1 MLATSLAA
9 SRLYLTAAIAFLSF
23 GALADT
29 SVTTQ
34 RTVTQLGDGVFAIR
48 HADGADGNPQGN
60 TTVIIG
66 SRDVLVVDS
75 AYLPSSA
82 REDIAQ
88 IRRWTDKPVRYLV
101 NTHWHP
107 DHQRG
112 NSAYVD
118 AFPGVAIIAHPE
130 TARLMAYET
139 GNLERYPRRVGPM
152 QESLDKG
159 IGADGKALDAA
170 QKRELA
176 ETIAG
181 RRRVIEELKGF
192 RMQRPTLLFQNE
204 MDVDLG
210 DRVVQLRHSG
220 IGDTHGDVWAYLP
233 REQILVTGDVLVA
246 PVPYFF
252 AGYPSGLA
260 STLRKLL
267 QLEVKAVVP
276 GHGDVMRDKAYMQAV
291 ADMMDTIIGQVHAA
305 VVRLGSLGARL
316 EDVRK
321 EIDVSRYRQQFAG
334 DDPNNQEYFDQ
345 SIEGLIRNA
354 FHQAPK

>member
-1 MLATSLAA
+1 MIPTAIDASPLWLAA
-9 SRLYLTAAIAFLSF
+9 ALGAMSL

-34 RTVTQLGDGVFAIR
+34 RTVTQLGDGVYVIR
-48 HADGADGNPQGN
+48 HADGPDSNPQGN
-60 TTVIIG
+60 TTVIVG

-75 AYLPSSA
+75 GYLPSSA

-88 IRRWTDKPVRYLV
+88 IRRWTDKPVRYVV

-112 NSAYVD
+112 NATYVD

-130 TARLMAYET
+130 TARLMAYER
-139 GNLERYPRRVGPM
+139 GNLDRYPRRVRAM

-159 IGADGKALDAA
+159 VGSDGKPLDAE
-170 QKRELA
+170 QRRELVQ
-176 ETIAG
+176 TVAG
-181 RRRVIEELKGF
+181 RSRVAEELETF
-192 RMQRPTLLFQNE
+192 RMQLPTLLFKDE
-204 MDVDLG
+204 IDLDLG

-220 IGDTHGDVWAYLP
+220 VGDTRGDVWAYLP
-233 REQILVTGDVLVA
+233 REQILVTGDIVVA

-252 AGYPSGLA
+252 AGYPSDLA
-260 STLRKLL
+260 NTLRKLL

-291 ADMMDTIIGQVHAA
+291 LAMMDTVIGQVHAA
-305 VVRLGSLGARL
+305 VVRMGSLGARL

-334 DDPNNQEYFDQ
+334 DNPDNQEYFDQ
-345 SIEGLIRNA
+345 SIESLIRNA

>member
-1 MLATSLAA
+1 MLFSSLDA
-9 SRLYLTAAIAFLSF
+9 SRLWVAAAL
-23 GALADT
+23 GAASLGTLADT

-34 RTVTQLGDGVFAIR
+34 RTVTQLGDGVYVIR
-48 HADGADGNPQGN
+48 HADGPDTNPQGN

-75 AYLPSSA
+75 GYMPSSA

-88 IRRWTDKPVRYLV
+88 IRRWTDKAVRYVV

-112 NSAYVD
+112 NASYAD

-130 TARLMAYET
+130 TARLMAYEK
-139 GNLERYPRRVGPM
+139 GNLDRYPRRLRAM

-159 IGADGKALDAA
+159 VGTDGKPLDAE
-170 QKRELA
+170 QRRELA
-176 ETIAG
+176 QTIAG
-181 RRRVIEELKGF
+181 RGRVVEELKTF
-192 RMQRPTLLFQNE
+192 RMQLPTLLFE
-204 MDVDLG
+204 DAIDLDLG

-220 IGDTHGDVWAYLP
+220 VGDTRGDVWAYLP
-233 REQILVTGDVLVA
+233 REQILVTGDIVVA

-252 AGYPSGLA
+252 AGYPSDLA
-260 STLRKLL
+260 NALRKLL

-276 GHGDVMRDKAYMQAV
+276 GHGDVMRDQAYMQSVLA
-291 ADMMDTIIGQVHAA
+291 MMDTIIGQVHAS
-305 VVRLGSLGARL
+305 VVRLGSLAAKL

-321 EIDVSRYRQQFAG
+321 EIDVTSYRRQFAG
-334 DDPNNQEYFDQ
+334 DDPDNQEYFDQ

>member
-1 MLATSLAA
+1 GKRSRSTMFSPSLDTSRPWIAA
-9 SRLYLTAAIAFLSF
+9 ALSAVAL
-23 GALADT
+23 GALADS

-34 RTVTQLGDGVFAIR
+34 RTVTPLGDGVFVIR
-48 HADGADGNPQGN
+48 HADAPDSNPQGN

-75 AYLPSSA
+75 GYLPSSA

-88 IRRWTDKPVRYLV
+88 IRRWTDKPVRYVV

-112 NSAYVD
+112 NAAYAD
-118 AFPGVAIIAHPE
+118 AFPGIAIIAHPE
-130 TARLMAYET
+130 TARLMVYET
-139 GNLERYPRRVGPM
+139 GNLDRYPRRLRAM

-159 IGADGKALDAA
+159 VGADGKPLDAA

-176 ETIAG
+176 ETVAG
-181 RRRVIEELKGF
+181 RSRVAEELQ
-192 RMQRPTLLFQNE
+192 RSRLQRPTL
-204 MDVDLG
+204 
-210 DRVVQLRHSG
+210 RHSG
-220 IGDTHGDVWAYLP
+220 TGDTRGDVWAYLP
-233 REQILVTGDVLVA
+233 REQILVTGDVVVA

-252 AGYPSGLA
+252 AGYPSDLA
-260 STLRKLL
+260 DTLRHLL

-276 GHGDVMRDKAYMQAV
+276 GHGDVMRDKAYMRAV
-291 ADMMDTIIGQVHAA
+291 LEMMDAIIGQVHAA
-305 VVRLGSLGARL
+305 VVRRGSLSARL

-321 EIDVSRYRQQFAG
+321 EIDVARYRQQFAG